1 MPETRV
7 FICGAVLMALS
18 TGAFAQPTPAIIP
31 SAEVASAASG
41 REPAAAAVRSTPT
54 ADTSASAASVP
65 MTERVPIT
73 PGEGLTG
80 GQLEALQAKTLLL
93 EAQVQAAR
101 LQKELTTTETAGGG
115 GNGPAAAAGPFAMNT
130 PADRGTTPVQA
141 APAATRAPGR
151 ITVLEVS
158 GRGNAL
164 QATLSFPDGR
174 RSVVKAGNTLP
185 GSTLTVKA
193 ISLLGVTLSDGQ
205 QLTF

>member
-41 REPAAAAVRSTPT
+41 REPAAAAVPSTPT
-54 ADTSASAASVP
+54 ADTSASVP
-65 MTERVPIT
+65 MTERVPIN
-73 PGEGLTG
+73 PGAGLTG
-80 GQLEALQAKTLLL
+80 GQLEALQAKTLFL

-115 GNGPAAAAGPFAMNT
+115 GNGPAAAAGPFAMNM
-130 PADRGTTPVQA
+130 PADVGATPVQA

-151 ITVLEVS
+151 IAVLEVS

-193 ISLLGVTLSDGQ
+193 ISLSGVTLSDGQ

>member
-41 REPAAAAVRSTPT
+41 REPAAVAVPSTPT
-54 ADTSASAASVP
+54 ADTSESAASVP

-73 PGEGLTG
+73 PGAGLTG
-80 GQLEALQAKTLLL
+80 GQLEALQARTLLL

-101 LQKELTTTETAGGG
+101 LQKELTTTETAGDG
-115 GNGPAAAAGPFAMNT
+115 GNGPESGSFTMNM

-193 ISLLGVTLSDGQ
+193 ISLSGVTLSDGQ

>member
-1 MPETRV
+1 MPETSV

-18 TGAFAQPTPAIIP
+18 AGAFAQPTPAIIP

-41 REPAAAAVRSTPT
+41 REPAAAGVPSTPT
-54 ADTSASAASVP
+54 ADTSESVP
-65 MTERVPIT
+65 IN
-73 PGEGLTG
+73 PGAGLTG

-101 LQKELTTTETAGGG
+101 LQKELTTTETAGDG
-115 GNGPAAAAGPFAMNT
+115 GNGPAAGPFAMNM
-130 PADRGTTPVQA
+130 PADRGATHVQA

-174 RSVVKAGNTLP
+174 RSVVKAGNALP

-193 ISLLGVTLSDGQ
+193 ISLSGVTLSDGQ

>member
-1 MPETRV
+1 MPKNSV

-18 TGAFAQPTPAIIP
+18 TGAFEQPTPAITP

-41 REPAAAAVRSTPT
+41 REPAAAAVPSTST
-54 ADTSASAASVP
+54 TDTSDI
-65 MTERVPIT
+65 VPIN
-73 PGEGLTG
+73 PGDGLTG
-80 GQLEALQAKTLLL
+80 GQLEVLQGKTLLL
-93 EAQVQAAR
+93 EAKVQAAR
-101 LQKELTTTETAGGG
+101 LQKELTTTETAGDG
-115 GNGPAAAAGPFAMNT
+115 GNGPAAGPFAMNM
-130 PADRGTTPVQA
+130 PADVGATPVQA

-174 RSVVKAGNTLP
+174 QSQVQTGSVVP
-185 GSTLTVKA
+185 GTSLKVKA
-193 ISLLGVTLSDGQ
+193 ITLSSVTLSDGQ

>member
-41 REPAAAAVRSTPT
+41 REPAAAAVPSTPT
-54 ADTSASAASVP
+54 ADTSESVP
-65 MTERVPIT
+65 IN
-73 PGEGLTG
+73 PGAGLTG
-80 GQLEALQAKTLLL
+80 GQLEALQARTLLL

-101 LQKELTTTETAGGG
+101 LQKELTTTETAGAGE
-115 GNGPAAAAGPFAMNT
+115 NGPAAGPFAMNV
-130 PADRGTTPVQA
+130 PADVGTTPVQA
-141 APAATRAPGR
+141 APAATRVPGR

-193 ISLLGVTLSDGQ
+193 ISLSGVTLSDGQ

>member
-18 TGAFAQPTPAIIP
+18 TGAFAQPTPAVIP

-41 REPAAAAVRSTPT
+41 REPAAAAVPSTPT
-54 ADTSASAASVP
+54 ADTSESVP
-65 MTERVPIT
+65 IN
-73 PGEGLTG
+73 PGAGLTG

-101 LQKELTTTETAGGG
+101 LQKELTTTETAGAGE
-115 GNGPAAAAGPFAMNT
+115 NGPAAGPFAMNV
-130 PADRGTTPVQA
+130 PADVGATPVQA

-193 ISLLGVTLSDGQ
+193 ISLSGVTLSDGQ

>member
-41 REPAAAAVRSTPT
+41 REPAAAAVPSTPTPTPT
-54 ADTSASAASVP
+54 ADASES
-65 MTERVPIT
+65 VPIT
-73 PGEGLTG
+73 PGAGLTG
-80 GQLEALQAKTLLL
+80 GQLEVLQAKTLLL

-101 LQKELTTTETAGGG
+101 LQKELTTAETAGDGG
-115 GNGPAAAAGPFAMNT
+115 SGPAAGPFAMNM
-130 PADRGTTPVQA
+130 PADRGATPVQA
-141 APAATRAPGR
+141 NPAATRAPGR

-174 RSVVKAGNTLP
+174 QSQVQTGSVVP
-185 GSTLTVKA
+185 GTSLKVKA
-193 ISLLGVTLSDGQ
+193 ITLSSVTLSDGQ

>member
-41 REPAAAAVRSTPT
+41 REPAAAAVPSTPT
-54 ADTSASAASVP
+54 PTSTADASDI
-65 MTERVPIT
+65 VPIN

-101 LQKELTTTETAGGG
+101 LQKELTTTETAGDG
-115 GNGPAAAAGPFAMNT
+115 GNGPAAGPFAMNM
-130 PADRGTTPVQA
+130 PADVGATPVQA

-174 RSVVKAGNTLP
+174 RSVVRAGNTLP

-193 ISLLGVTLSDGQ
+193 ISLSGVTLSDGQ

>member
-41 REPAAAAVRSTPT
+41 REPAAAAVPSTPT
-54 ADTSASAASVP
+54 ADTSESVP
-65 MTERVPIT
+65 IN
-73 PGEGLTG
+73 PGAGLTG

-101 LQKELTTTETAGGG
+101 LQKELTTTETAGAGE
-115 GNGPAAAAGPFAMNT
+115 NGPAAGPFAMNM
-130 PADRGTTPVQA
+130 PADVGTTPVQA

-174 RSVVKAGNTLP
+174 RSVVKAGNALP

-193 ISLLGVTLSDGQ
+193 ISLSGVTLSDGQ

>member
-41 REPAAAAVRSTPT
+41 REPAAAAVPSTPT
-54 ADTSASAASVP
+54 ADTSASVP

-73 PGEGLTG
+73 PGAGLTG
-80 GQLEALQAKTLLL
+80 GQLEALQARTLLL

-101 LQKELTTTETAGGG
+101 LQKELTTTETAGDG
-115 GNGPAAAAGPFAMNT
+115 GNGPAAATGPFAMNT
-130 PADRGTTPVQA
+130 PADRGTTSVQA

-193 ISLLGVTLSDGQ
+193 ISLSGVTLSDGQ

>member
-41 REPAAAAVRSTPT
+41 REPAAAAVPSTPT
-54 ADTSASAASVP
+54 ADTSESVP
-65 MTERVPIT
+65 IN
-73 PGEGLTG
+73 PGAGLTG
-80 GQLEALQAKTLLL
+80 GQLEALQARTLLL

-101 LQKELTTTETAGGG
+101 LQKELTTTETAGAGE
-115 GNGPAAAAGPFAMNT
+115 NGPAAGPFAMNM
-130 PADRGTTPVQA
+130 PADVGATPV
-141 APAATRAPGR
+141 PAATRVPGR

-174 RSVVKAGNTLP
+174 RSVVKAGNALP

-193 ISLLGVTLSDGQ
+193 ISLSGVTLSDGQ

>member
-1 MPETRV
+1 MPKNSV

-18 TGAFAQPTPAIIP
+18 TGAFAQPTPAITP

-41 REPAAAAVRSTPT
+41 REPAAAAVPSTST
-54 ADTSASAASVP
+54 TDTSDI
-65 MTERVPIT
+65 VPIN
-73 PGEGLTG
+73 PGDGLTG

-101 LQKELTTTETAGGG
+101 LQKELTTTETAGDG
-115 GNGPAAAAGPFAMNT
+115 GNGPAAGPFAMNM
-130 PADRGTTPVQA
+130 PADVGATPVQA

-174 RSVVKAGNTLP
+174 RSVVRAGNTLP
-185 GSTLTVKA
+185 GSTQTVKA
-193 ISLLGVTLSDGQ
+193 ISLSGVTLSDGQ

>member
-1 MPETRV
+1 MPKNSV
-7 FICGAVLMALS
+7 FICGVVLMALS

-41 REPAAAAVRSTPT
+41 REPAAAAVPSTPT
-54 ADTSASAASVP
+54 ADTSESVP
-65 MTERVPIT
+65 IN
-73 PGEGLTG
+73 PGAGLTG

-101 LQKELTTTETAGGG
+101 LQKELTTTETAGAGE
-115 GNGPAAAAGPFAMNT
+115 NGPAAGPFAMNM
-130 PADRGTTPVQA
+130 PADVGTTPVQA

-174 RSVVKAGNTLP
+174 RSVVKAGNALP

-193 ISLLGVTLSDGQ
+193 ISLSGVTLSDGQ

>member
-18 TGAFAQPTPAIIP
+18 AGAFAQPTPAIIP

-41 REPAAAAVRSTPT
+41 REPAAAAVPSTPT
-54 ADTSASAASVP
+54 ADTSVSVP
-65 MTERVPIT
+65 ITERVPIN
-73 PGEGLTG
+73 PGAGLTG

-101 LQKELTTTETAGGG
+101 LQKELTTTETAGDG
-115 GNGPAAAAGPFAMNT
+115 GNGPAAAAGPFAMNM
-130 PADRGTTPVQA
+130 PADVGATPVQA

-151 ITVLEVS
+151 IAVLEVS

-193 ISLLGVTLSDGQ
+193 ISLSGVTLSDGQ

>member
-1 MPETRV
+1 
-7 FICGAVLMALS
+7 
-18 TGAFAQPTPAIIP
+18 
-31 SAEVASAASG
+31 AASG
-41 REPAAAAVRSTPT
+41 REPAAAAVPSTST
-54 ADTSASAASVP
+54 TDTSDI
-65 MTERVPIT
+65 VPIN
-73 PGEGLTG
+73 PGDGLTG

-101 LQKELTTTETAGGG
+101 LQKELTTTETAGDG
-115 GNGPAAAAGPFAMNT
+115 GNGPAAGPFAMNM
-130 PADRGTTPVQA
+130 PADVGATPVQA

-174 RSVVKAGNTLP
+174 RSVVRAGNTLP
-185 GSTLTVKA
+185 GSTQTVKA
-193 ISLLGVTLSDGQ
+193 ISLSGVTLSDGQ

>member
-18 TGAFAQPTPAIIP
+18 AGAFAQPTPAIIP

-41 REPAAAAVRSTPT
+41 REPAAAAVPSTPTPT
-54 ADTSASAASVP
+54 ADASDI
-65 MTERVPIT
+65 VPIN

-101 LQKELTTTETAGGG
+101 LQKELTTTETAGDGG
-115 GNGPAAAAGPFAMNT
+115 KGPAAGPFAMNM
-130 PADRGTTPVQA
+130 PADVGATPVQA

-174 RSVVKAGNTLP
+174 RSVVRAGNTLP

-193 ISLLGVTLSDGQ
+193 ISLSGVTLSDGQ

>member
-18 TGAFAQPTPAIIP
+18 AGAFAQPTPAIIP

-41 REPAAAAVRSTPT
+41 REPAAAAVPSTPTPTPT
-54 ADTSASAASVP
+54 ADASES
-65 MTERVPIT
+65 VPIT
-73 PGEGLTG
+73 PGAGLTG
-80 GQLEALQAKTLLL
+80 GQLEVLQAKTLLL

-101 LQKELTTTETAGGG
+101 LQKELTTAETAGDG
-115 GNGPAAAAGPFAMNT
+115 GNGPAAGPFAVGM
-130 PADRGTTPVQA
+130 PADVGATPVQA

-174 RSVVKAGNTLP
+174 RSVVRAGNTLP

-193 ISLLGVTLSDGQ
+193 ISLSGVTLSDGQ

>member
-18 TGAFAQPTPAIIP
+18 AGAFAQPTPAIIP

-41 REPAAAAVRSTPT
+41 REPAAAAVPSTPT
-54 ADTSASAASVP
+54 ADTSASVP
-65 MTERVPIT
+65 NTERVPIN
-73 PGEGLTG
+73 PGAGLTG

-93 EAQVQAAR
+93 EAKVQAAR
-101 LQKELTTTETAGGG
+101 LQKELTTAETAGDG
-115 GNGPAAAAGPFAMNT
+115 GNGPAAAAGPFAMNM
-130 PADRGTTPVQA
+130 PADRGATPVQA
-141 APAATRAPGR
+141 APAATRGPGR

-193 ISLLGVTLSDGQ
+193 ISLSGVTLSDGQ

>member
-41 REPAAAAVRSTPT
+41 REPAAAAVPSTPT
-54 ADTSASAASVP
+54 ADTSASVP
-65 MTERVPIT
+65 NTERVPIN
-73 PGEGLTG
+73 PGAGLAG
-80 GQLEALQAKTLLL
+80 GQLEALQARTLLL

-101 LQKELTTTETAGGG
+101 LQKELTTTETAGAGE
-115 GNGPAAAAGPFAMNT
+115 NGPAAGSFAMNV
-130 PADRGTTPVQA
+130 PADVGATPVQA

-151 ITVLEVS
+151 IAVLEVS

-193 ISLLGVTLSDGQ
+193 ISLSGVTLSDGQ

>member
-18 TGAFAQPTPAIIP
+18 AGTFAQPTPAIIP
-31 SAEVASAASG
+31 SAEVASAVSG
-41 REPAAAAVRSTPT
+41 REPAAAAVPSTPT
-54 ADTSASAASVP
+54 STADALDI
-65 MTERVPIT
+65 VPIN

-101 LQKELTTTETAGGG
+101 LQKELTTTETAGDG
-115 GNGPAAAAGPFAMNT
+115 GNGPAAGPFAMNM
-130 PADRGTTPVQA
+130 PADVGATPVQA

-174 RSVVKAGNTLP
+174 RSVVRAGNTLP
-185 GSTLTVKA
+185 GSTQTVKA
-193 ISLLGVTLSDGQ
+193 ISLSGVTLSDGQ

>member
-41 REPAAAAVRSTPT
+41 REPAAAAVPSTPTPT
-54 ADTSASAASVP
+54 ADASDI
-65 MTERVPIT
+65 VPIN

-80 GQLEALQAKTLLL
+80 GQLEALQARTLLL

-101 LQKELTTTETAGGG
+101 LQKELTTTETAGDGG
-115 GNGPAAAAGPFAMNT
+115 KGPAAGPFAMNM
-130 PADRGTTPVQA
+130 PADVGATPVQA

-193 ISLLGVTLSDGQ
+193 ISLSGVTLSDGQ

>member
-41 REPAAAAVRSTPT
+41 REPAAAAVPSTPT
-54 ADTSASAASVP
+54 ADTSESVP
-65 MTERVPIT
+65 IN
-73 PGEGLTG
+73 PGAGLTG

-101 LQKELTTTETAGGG
+101 LQKELTTTETAGAGE
-115 GNGPAAAAGPFAMNT
+115 NGPVAGPFAMNV
-130 PADRGTTPVQA
+130 PADVGATPVQA

-193 ISLLGVTLSDGQ
+193 ISLSGVTLSDGQ

>member
-41 REPAAAAVRSTPT
+41 REPAAAAVPSTPT
-54 ADTSASAASVP
+54 ADTSESVP
-65 MTERVPIT
+65 IN
-73 PGEGLTG
+73 PGAGLTG

-101 LQKELTTTETAGGG
+101 LQKELTTTETAGAGE
-115 GNGPAAAAGPFAMNT
+115 NGPAAGPFAMNV
-130 PADRGTTPVQA
+130 PADVGATPVQA

-174 RSVVKAGNTLP
+174 RSVVKAGNALP

-193 ISLLGVTLSDGQ
+193 ISLSGVTLSDGQ

>member
-18 TGAFAQPTPAIIP
+18 AGTFAQPTPAIIP
-31 SAEVASAASG
+31 SAEVASAVSG
-41 REPAAAAVRSTPT
+41 REPAAAAVPSTPT
-54 ADTSASAASVP
+54 STSTADASDI
-65 MTERVPIT
+65 VPIN

-101 LQKELTTTETAGGG
+101 LQKELTTTETAGDG
-115 GNGPAAAAGPFAMNT
+115 GNGPAAGPFAMNM
-130 PADRGTTPVQA
+130 PADVGATPVQA

-174 RSVVKAGNTLP
+174 RSVVRAGNTLP
-185 GSTLTVKA
+185 GSTQTVKA
-193 ISLLGVTLSDGQ
+193 ISLSGVTLSDGQ

>member
-18 TGAFAQPTPAIIP
+18 AGAFAQPTPAIIP

-41 REPAAAAVRSTPT
+41 REPAAAAVPSTPT
-54 ADTSASAASVP
+54 ADTSESVP
-65 MTERVPIT
+65 IN
-73 PGEGLTG
+73 PGAGLTG
-80 GQLEALQAKTLLL
+80 GQLEALQARTLLL

-101 LQKELTTTETAGGG
+101 LQKELTTTETAGAGE
-115 GNGPAAAAGPFAMNT
+115 NGPAAGPFAMNM
-130 PADRGTTPVQA
+130 PADVGATPVQA
-141 APAATRAPGR
+141 APAATRLPGR

-193 ISLLGVTLSDGQ
+193 ISLSGVTLSDGQ

>member
-41 REPAAAAVRSTPT
+41 REPAAAAVPSTPT
-54 ADTSASAASVP
+54 ADTSASVP
-65 MTERVPIT
+65 MTERVPIN
-73 PGEGLTG
+73 PGAGLTG
-80 GQLEALQAKTLLL
+80 GQLEALQARTLLL
-93 EAQVQAAR
+93 EAKVQAAR
-101 LQKELTTTETAGGG
+101 LQKELTTAEAAGDG
-115 GNGPAAAAGPFAMNT
+115 GNGPAAAAGPFAMNM
-130 PADRGTTPVQA
+130 PADVGATPVPA

-151 ITVLEVS
+151 IAVLEVS

-193 ISLLGVTLSDGQ
+193 ISLSGVTLSDGQ

>member
-7 FICGAVLMALS
+7 FICGAVLIALS
-18 TGAFAQPTPAIIP
+18 AGAFAQPTPAIIP

-41 REPAAAAVRSTPT
+41 REPAAAGVPSTPT
-54 ADTSASAASVP
+54 ADTSESVP
-65 MTERVPIT
+65 IN

-101 LQKELTTTETAGGG
+101 LQKELTTTETAGDGG
-115 GNGPAAAAGPFAMNT
+115 KGPAAGPFAMNM
-130 PADRGTTPVQA
+130 PADVGATPVQA

-174 RSVVKAGNTLP
+174 RSVVRAGNTLP

-193 ISLLGVTLSDGQ
+193 ISLSGVTLSDGQ